1 MSPTSI
7 KVALPA
13 LLLMLTGCSR
23 ETAYYMLHDVAK
35 QECRDILNPEERQ
48 ECEARHNKTYREY
61 EVQNQNAEE
70 AR

>member
-1 MSPTSI
+1 MIPTSI
-7 KVALPA
+7 KLALPA

-61 EVQNQNAEE
+61 EAEHQYSE
-70 AR
+70 ETR